1 MKKFFL
7 TLAAIFTL
15 SGMFA
20 QIDRE
25 VVLIEVATGTWCGW
39 CQSVAKAVDKLH
51 ENGDPVAPIEYH
63 SSDAFSNTYSDDR
76 NDNYYK
82 VSLFPTT
89 HFDGSYNEYLGGS
102 NQDLYPTFQGI
113 VNTRMGIQ
121 TPFKMEITGTNDGDD
136 YSITVKV
143 TKVGEYSGTDLW
155 VRFALTESHIPYNW
169 FDMFEVN
176 FVERIMVPDAT
187 GTSVDFSDD
196 DEVEVELSFTF
207 DNSWDAENCDLVAF
221 IQDDGSKEVLHSTH
235 VMINDLDDGG
245 GGGGGFQAGFYADDT
260 LFCETPAVAQFFDD
274 CSGGDA
280 ISWNWYFEG
289 GIPETSLEEN
299 PVVTY
304 LEEGS
309 FDVQLIVSDGT
320 DMDTLFVPDYI
331 VVSSTPEVYWED
343 VPDLCNQG
351 DDPYLLTEGRPEG
364 GVYSGDYVT
373 EGKYFHPTQA
383 GTGDHVVTYT
393 YANESG
399 CENSADYTITVDEC
413 TGIGENEAVGLE
425 LFPNPT
431 NGLLNINI
439 SAEEFNNADLKIL
452 NVLGKEVYTKKGLN
466 INGDVSLRV
475 DLSTQPEGVYFVVIS
490 GDNQKVVRKVLL
502 NR

>member
-1 MKKFFL
+1 MKKLIF
-7 TLAAIFTL
+7 TIVAIFTFAGL
-15 SGMFA
+15 FA
-20 QIDRE
+20 QIDRQL
-25 VVLIEVATGTWCGW
+25 VLVEIATGTWCYYCPG
-39 CQSVAKAVDKLH
+39 AAMGADDLAA
-51 ENGDPVAPIEYH
+51 NGDPVGIVENHNGDPFANQY
-63 SSDAFSNTYSDDR
+63 SNARNSYYSIGG
-76 NDNYYK
+76 
-82 VSLFPTT
+82 FPTAD
-89 HFDGSYNEYLGGS
+89 FDGKWGEVVGGNHTS
-102 NQDLYPTFQGI
+102 SMYPQYI
-113 VNTRMGIQ
+113 AKVNARMAIQ
-121 TPFKMEITGTNDGDD
+121 TDFDISISGSNDGDD
-136 YSITVKV
+136 YNVTVTV
-143 TKVGEYSGTDLW
+143 TKVADYSGGTLK
-155 VRFALTESHIPYNW
+155 VRLCLTESHIAYNW
-169 FDMFEVN
+169 QGMSEVN
-176 FVERIMVPDAT
+176 FVNRLMVPNAT
-187 GTSVDFSDD
+187 GTTVDFSDD
-196 DEVEVELSFTF
+196 DTQEVELSFTF
-207 DNSWDAENCDLVAF
+207 DNSWDINECELVAF
-221 IQDDGSKEVLHSTH
+221 IQDDGNKYNQHTAK
-235 VMINDLDDGG
+235 VMLTDLGG

-260 LFCETPAVAQFFDD
+260 LFCGAPAVVHFYDT
-274 CSGGDA
+274 CTGGDP

-289 GIPETSLEEN
+289 GIPETSLDEE

-304 LEEGS
+304 LNEGT

-320 DMDTLFVPDYI
+320 DMDTLLKENYI
-331 VVSSTPEVYWED
+331 NVSSPPNVYWED

-373 EGKYFHPTQA
+373 EGKYFHPTEA
-383 GTGDHVVTYT
+383 GVGDHVVTYT
-393 YANESG
+393 YSDENG